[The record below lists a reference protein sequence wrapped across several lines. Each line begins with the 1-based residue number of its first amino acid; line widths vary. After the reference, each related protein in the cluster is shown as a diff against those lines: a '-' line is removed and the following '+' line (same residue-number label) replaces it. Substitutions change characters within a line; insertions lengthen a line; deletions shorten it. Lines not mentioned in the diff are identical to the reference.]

1 MLTKINPSDYRVM
14 LVDDDPT
21 SLLTVQSILAAEGYQ
36 VTGTSDSAAASDRVG
51 APDYDI
57 LIADYKMPGVDGLT
71 LVRRSKLL
79 RPDAMRLMLTGV
91 GDYEVALAAI
101 NQAEVYRFMT
111 KPVDE
116 VELRINVRLASEHLS
131 LVREVQRLRREMDER
146 DRLLA
151 RLEAHSPGIT
161 QTHRRADGAIVLDD
175 SDLG

>member
-1 MLTKINPSDYRVM
+1 MYSIDPADFRIMV
-14 LVDDDPT
+14 VDDDPT
-21 SLLTVQSILAAEGYQ
+21 SLLTVSSILEGEGYV
-36 VTGTSDSAAASDRVG
+36 VTAVSDSQRACDVLGERE
-51 APDYDI
+51 YDV
-57 LIADYKMPGVDGLT
+57 LLTDYKMPGVDGLT

-116 VELRINVRLASEHLS
+116 VELRLNLRLACEHLW
-131 LVREVQRLRREMDER
+131 LVREVQRLRREMAVR

-151 RLEAHSPGIT
+151 RMEAVSPGIT
-161 QTHRRADGAIVLDD
+161 RMQRRADGAIVLD
-175 SDLG
+175 SADLD